1 MTLNFKKGEDY
12 MNVKQF
18 INGLLYFNRGKYNNI
33 DNFMSCLEK
42 YIVNKEV
49 LTKQELLN
57 ELSKIMSAIENVKSD
72 KINNEQ
78 AQNILIYNEIDYL
91 YKHIENITI
100 QFDFQNDFDNFI
112 FEIKKV
118 LNNINIIVDEDS
130 TRSFIVDKFPQPYEN
145 QSFVAL
151 APDNS
156 DFKKYGIIPGV
167 YFKKD
172 SMSYI
177 QYKLIFGHEVIHR
190 IISRK
195 GSELLARGLEEGIC
209 ELIGTIY
216 CGIKL
221 IDKEYIINY
230 FLAKRLNYNNSLQKF
245 RLYTD
250 YFRVACLLYFR
261 YGINGISYI
270 INSGREFIK
279 LVEECTSKNDFQSL
293 DEFFKEPPQ
302 YDEQLTEVL
311 QYLSLGYV
319 ENEVVSPLAYYIIQ
333 HYDGTDNKIQFLNNF
348 SIDIEDGKEALTEIN
363 KKIYGITLDAN
374 TILCSDLKHIKQNAY
389 LRYEV

>member
-1 MTLNFKKGEDY
+1 

-18 INGLLYFNRGKYNNI
+18 INGLLYFNKGKYNNI

-42 YIVNKEV
+42 YIVNKEIS
-49 LTKQELLN
+49 TKEELLN
-57 ELSKIMSAIENVKSD
+57 EIYKIMCVIENNKSD

-78 AQNILIYNEIDYL
+78 AEYILIYDEMKYL
-91 YKHIENITI
+91 YKYIENTTI
-100 QFDFQNDFDNFI
+100 QFDFQNDFNNFI

-118 LNNINIIVDEDS
+118 LNNINILVDEDS
-130 TRSFIVDKFPQPYEN
+130 TKSFIVDKFPQPYEN

-151 APDNS
+151 APDKS

-167 YFKKD
+167 YFKKN

-177 QYKLIFGHEVIHR
+177 QYKLIFGHEVIHQ

-195 GSELLARGLEEGIC
+195 DSQLLARGLEEGIC

-230 FLAKRLNYNNSLQKF
+230 FLSKRLNYNNSLQKF

-261 YGINGISYI
+261 YGLNGISKI
-270 INSGREFIK
+270 INTGRGFVK
-279 LVEECTSKNDFQSL
+279 LVQKHISINDFNTL
-293 DEFFKEPPQ
+293 DVFFKEPPQ
-302 YDEQLTEVL
+302 YDKQLSEVL
-311 QYLSLGYV
+311 QYLSLGFV

-333 HYDGTDNKIQFLNNF
+333 HYDGTDNIMKFLNKF
-348 SIDIEDGKEALTEIN
+348 SIDIEEGKKALMEIN
-363 KKIYGITLDAN
+363 KKIYGITLDED
-374 TILCSDLKHIKQNAY
+374 TILCSDLKYIKQNDY